1 MVGNLPVMASQWQWV
16 GNLITAVAT
25 IAGVLVG
32 QVFTRRTELAKA
44 RKEDATRWLQDRRQ
58 VYAAFLAAATEMR
71 FVADYFEMYD
81 LGDPHHPK
89 IDQRRKELG
98 SAHELI
104 YLIAPAEVVK
114 QADRVRAAL
123 HDLWSDSHD
132 KMGALAVGAPG
143 EVRTGGTTDQVPLVE
158 SILEASIAFRNAAR
172 RDLGA
177 EDGLSA
183 SRAGKVGMAVS

>member
-1 MVGNLPVMASQWQWV
+1 VASRS
-16 GNLITAVAT
+16 A
-25 IAGVLVG
+25 AGLRSLSRSSNGDEVC
-32 QVFTRRTELAKA
+32 RRLL
-44 RKEDATRWLQDRRQ
+44 RDD
-58 VYAAFLAAATEMR
+58 
-71 FVADYFEMYD
+71 D